1 MHYKKK
7 LSTMKIEINVQTDE
21 LVSKIV
27 QEVTSAIVPILTKR
41 VIETDNIFT
50 VETLAKYLQVSKQ
63 WVYERVHLKEI
74 PYIKMGK
81 FPRFRKSEIDHW
93 LNSMKT
99 PAMQPLSKPL
109 KLTK

>member
-1 MHYKKK
+1 
-7 LSTMKIEINVQTDE
+7 MKIELNIDTDE
-21 LVSKIV
+21 LVSKIA
-27 QEVTSAIVPILTKR
+27 QEVTNSVVPILTKHA
-41 VIETDNIFT
+41 IEDDTLFT

-81 FPRFRKSEIDHW
+81 FPRFRKGEVDIW
-93 LNSMKT
+93 LDGMKT

-109 KLTK
+109 KAVK